1 MMKRIFN
8 LIILFNCIM
17 AIEAQVDGELLLT
30 VHNLDATELAGVTSP
45 NTGSLAFNS
54 TSNSF
59 TNYDGIEWTQ
69 ATTDV
74 YLGDIKTG
82 FGNSD
87 QGGWYVLDGRRIN
100 SLPSNARTAA
110 SALGFRRRL
119 PNAQDRVL
127 KQSNGSQGLGNTG
140 GSNQISLT
148 QANLP
153 NVNFSGTTSANGNHN
168 HRVSGYFSDE
178 RIRNNVDAYRNLLL
192 AGGGTISSTDGDHDH
207 SFTVN
212 SGGSSSGINQ
222 YQPFIVVNTLIYLG
236 E

>member
-1 MMKRIFN
+1 MRKRIFD
-8 LIILFNCIM
+8 LIILFNCTM
-17 AIEAQVDGELLLT
+17 ALEAQVDGELLLT
-30 VHNLDATELAGVTSP
+30 VHNLDATELAGVTGP

-59 TNYDGIEWTQ
+59 TNYDGTRWTQ
-69 ATTDV
+69 ATTDI
-74 YLGDIKTG
+74 YIGDIKTG

-87 QGGWYVLDGRRIN
+87 QDGWYVLDGRRIN
-100 SLPSNARTAA
+100 RLPTNARTAA
-110 SALGFRRRL
+110 TTLGFNRRL

-127 KQSNGSQGLGNTG
+127 KQANGSQGLGNTG

-153 NVNFSGTTSANGNHN
+153 NVIFSGTTSANGNHN
-168 HRVSGYFSDE
+168 HRMSGYFSNE

-192 AGGGTISSTDGDHDH
+192 SGGGTTSNTDGDHQH
-207 SFTVN
+207 SFTVS

-222 YQPFIVVNTLIYLG
+222 YQPYIVVNTLIYLG